1 VREFFAIRIPTF
13 LGISIISLPLV
24 ALLTK
29 VSWLHL
35 FANVW
40 LPNSRKAIWLTLW
53 TSTMSLLITVLIG
66 IPLAW
71 SLSRGKGS
79 FHKLVR
85 TIVLSPIVLPPTVAG
100 LALIA
105 LLGRSGM
112 LGKYIYEWTGWA
124 IPFTSTAVVIA
135 GVFVGLPFMTLICES
150 AFRQLPK
157 EVEDAAVVD
166 RADEELL
173 FRMVAVPQ
181 VTSAIVVGGVLAWAR
196 TLGEFG
202 ATLMFAGSLP
212 GSTQT
217 WSMIIYQYL
226 DIDLPSAYALATV
239 LLLVAVVV
247 VFALRNALGR
257 AFR

>member
-1 VREFFAIRIPTF
+1 MRRFFALRLPTI
-13 LGISIISLPLV
+13 LGIFIISMPLI
-24 ALLTK
+24 ALLAK

-35 FANVW
+35 FTNVW

-53 TSTMSLLITVLIG
+53 TSAFSLVVTVLIG

-71 SLSRGKGS
+71 SLSRSEKS
-79 FHKLVR
+79 IHKFLR

-105 LLGRSGM
+105 LLGRNG
-112 LGKYIYEWTGWA
+112 LIGKYIYEWTAWI
-124 IPFTSTAVVIA
+124 IPFTSTAVVFA
-135 GVFVGLPFMTLICES
+135 GIFVGLPFMTLICES

-157 EVEDAAVVD
+157 DVEDAAIVD

-173 FRMVAVPQ
+173 FRLVAVPQ
-181 VTSAIVVGGVLAWAR
+181 VMSAIVVGGVLAWAR
-196 TLGEFG
+196 TVGEFG

-226 DIDLPSAYALATV
+226 DIDLSSAYALATV
-239 LLLVAVVV
+239 LLLVAIVV
-247 VFALRNALGR
+247 VFTLRDALGK